1 MKARLVATLLGVT
14 ATFCVHAAEFSGVK
28 AIRLANPAGEAH
40 EIGKV
45 TFTPLGNGR
54 SAFRITLDPSLQEY
68 FLAMRPFLCL
78 TGPQQRLCHFGVE
91 REPPEVSASDL
102 VPLEYALMFMRTA
115 PTSLHVNP
123 FNGVIYK
130 MQIKGQRIEGRL
142 YELDMDPFIT
152 PDSVPVERRK
162 RPVAESDLI
171 PADPASHW
179 LPLLVIE

>member
-1 MKARLVATLLGVT
+1 
-14 ATFCVHAAEFSGVK
+14 
-28 AIRLANPAGEAH
+28 
-40 EIGKV
+40 
-45 TFTPLGNGR
+45 
-54 SAFRITLDPSLQEY
+54 
-68 FLAMRPFLCL
+68 
-78 TGPQQRLCHFGVE
+78 
-91 REPPEVSASDL
+91 
-102 VPLEYALMFMRTA
+102 MFMRTA

-142 YELDMDPFIT
+142 YETRHGPLHH

-171 PADPASHW
+171 PPDPASHW